1 MHANDYKEAGALKK
15 IADKYGICIL
25 LIHHLRKQ
33 TASDPFDQIS
43 GSTGLMGVADTS
55 WVMQRKRMSQTA
67 DILLTGRDM
76 DDRTLHLR
84 EENCIWTLEDEET
97 AEEREIKA
105 VPDYLWKAAKYIES
119 VGNWQGTASELLAAA
134 GIENAKPNQFTYNM
148 AKYFDKVFEPKNIR
162 YKTHRK
168 NKVRLLNF
176 YGDDGDDGD
185 GGDDDIDITQLSGW
199 GIPERPSPSS
209 PSSLGALEGSKHGRS
224 VATGQPA
231 EKPTGTAPNPCEAAG
246 A

>member
-1 MHANDYKEAGALKK
+1 
-15 IADKYGICIL
+15 
-25 LIHHLRKQ
+25 
-33 TASDPFDQIS
+33 
-43 GSTGLMGVADTS
+43 
-55 WVMQRKRMSQTA
+55 MSQTA

-84 EENCIWTLEDEET
+84 EEIASGLWKMKNRRGTRDQ
-97 AEEREIKA
+97 AKA
-105 VPDYLWKAAKYIES
+105 VSLVES
-119 VGNWQGTASELLAAA
+119 GEVHRKCRKLAGEQPPSCLQRQGLNWESL
-134 GIENAKPNQFTYNM
+134 NQFTYNM

-176 YGDDGDDGD
+176 YGDDGD

-231 EKPTGTAPNPCEAAG
+231 EKPTGPAPNPCEGAG

>member
-1 MHANDYKEAGALKK
+1 MKK

-134 GIENAKPNQFTYNM
+134 GIENAKVEVELKDGTVETIDCM
-148 AKYFDKVFEPKNIR
+148 EEIE
-162 YKTHRK
+162 
-168 NKVRLLNF
+168 LLITDYINGDNNF
-176 YGDDGDDGD
+176 
-185 GGDDDIDITQLSGW
+185 
-199 GIPERPSPSS
+199 IPSE
-209 PSSLGALEGSKHGRS
+209 ED
-224 VATGQPA
+224 
-231 EKPTGTAPNPCEAAG
+231 
-246 A
+246 